1 MYLSW
6 DPFALRHPLCYFSE
20 LRYSIII
27 LFCQAVLICWTL
39 CWSCLLAHKASH
51 FPLAKVTVENTTVDP
66 CGVSKENKKPWRSPY
81 EDSTT
86 SQTESKLAMAP
97 SHPQVPI
104 VLWQLV
110 PQEGEPEAVGR
121 HDI

>member
-6 DPFALRHPLCYFSE
+6 DPFALRHLLSFLSE
-20 LRYSIII
+20 LRCSIII
-27 LFCQAVLICWTL
+27 LLCQAVLIYWTL
-39 CWSCLLAHKASH
+39 YWSCLLAHKASH
-51 FPLAKVTVENTTVDP
+51 SPLAKVTVENTTVDP
-66 CGVSKENKKPWRSPY
+66 CGVSRENKKPWRSPY
-81 EDSTT
+81 ENSTT
-86 SQTESKLAMAP
+86 SQTESKPAMAP